1 VIRRLDGEGWKKK
14 PIARELGIDP
24 GTVRTVLRQTAR
36 RERKRRPSKLDSFK
50 PLIHKLVLTDELS
63 VVRVLEEIE
72 AVGYTG
78 GESILKRYVQT
89 FRPKSVRRPH
99 LRFETAPGVQG
110 QVDLSP
116 YTVLLSGEPTPV
128 VCFSFVL
135 GYSRWHFIRFML
147 HADVH
152 TICSCHVLA
161 FEDAGGVPHEILY
174 DRMKQ
179 VVLESHKDGVIYHAL
194 FERLAQHYGFRA
206 VPLAPGYKEGKGKV
220 ENLFKY
226 VEGNFLAGRTF
237 VDLDD
242 LNRQARAWLV
252 DKARVRVHKTT
263 REQPSARMAE
273 EQPSLIRLPEQRFE
287 AGVVVPRL
295 VGADFCVAWDTNR
308 YSVAPRFASKS
319 AMVRVL
325 DGRIEIL
332 IDGAVVAAHPVGPT
346 KYQRYVAPE
355 HEAEFRATCTSRHVL
370 KDQFQRLGSGAE
382 PFAAGLIELHGGSAG
397 YHMGQILKL
406 ADQVG
411 VPRVAEALRHAAR
424 YGAFDHNAVARIVA
438 GKPAKASAKPESKG
452 GPPERLGGS
461 PTQITQYLKGT
472 GVHQRSPDGYKKL
485 ASKRTPSSS
494 KPTDDHPKKKEDEGD
509 GQ

>member
-1 VIRRLDGEGWKKK
+1 MRN
-14 PIARELGIDP
+14 
-24 GTVRTVLRQTAR
+24 VLRRALR
-36 RERKRRPSKLDSFK
+36 RERKKRTSKLDPFK

-63 VVRVLEEIE
+63 CVRVLEEIS

-78 GESILKRYVQT
+78 GDHILRRYVRT
-89 FRPKSVRRPH
+89 FRPKPSRRPH

-116 YTVLLSGEPTPV
+116 YTVLLSGEPTPI

-135 GYSRWHFIRFML
+135 GYSRWHFIRFVL

-152 TICSCHVLA
+152 TICHCHVLA

-179 VVLESHKDGVIYHAL
+179 VVLESLKDGVIFHNL
-194 FERLAQHYGFRA
+194 FERMAQHYGFRA

-220 ENLFKY
+220 ENPFKY

-237 VDLDD
+237 HDLDD
-242 LNRQARAWLV
+242 VNRQAQRWLAEI
-252 DKARVRVHKTT
+252 ARVRVHRTT
-263 REQPSARMAE
+263 REQPATRLTE
-273 EQPSLIRLPEQRFE
+273 EQPVLIPLPRTRFE

-308 YSVAPRFASKS
+308 YSVPPRFASKS
-319 AMVRVL
+319 ALVRVL

-332 IDGAVVAAHPVGPT
+332 IDAAVVAAHVVRST

-370 KDQFQRLGSGAE
+370 KDQFQRLGAVAE

-406 ADQVG
+406 ADRVG
-411 VPRVAEALRHAAR
+411 VARVAEALRHAAR
-424 YGAFDHNAVARIVA
+424 YGAFDHNAVTRIVA
-438 GKPAKASAKPESKG
+438 GKPAKAPPGSTESKA
-452 GPPERLGGS
+452 GPATPRD
-461 PTQITQYLKGT
+461 QYLKGT

-485 ASKRTPSSS
+485 VGKRTPSPS
-494 KPTDDHPKKKEDEGD
+494 KPTDDNEKKEEDDGD
-509 GQ
+509 GK

>member
-1 VIRRLDGEGWKKK
+1 MIRRLDGEGWEKKA
-14 PIARELGIDP
+14 IARELGIDP
-24 GTVRTVLRQTAR
+24 STVRTVLRQKAR
-36 RERKRRPSKLDSFK
+36 RERKRRPSKLDPFK
-50 PLIHKLVLTDELS
+50 PLIHKLVLTDALS
-63 VVRVLEEIE
+63 NVRVLEEIQE
-72 AVGYTG
+72 VGYTG
-78 GESILKRYVQT
+78 GESILKDYVRT
-89 FRPKSVRRPH
+89 FRPKAVRRPH

-135 GYSRWHFIRFML
+135 GFSRWHFIRFVL

-152 TICSCHVLA
+152 TICWCHVLA

-220 ENLFKY
+220 ENPFKY

-237 VDLDD
+237 VDLFD
-242 LNRQARAWLV
+242 LNQKAQTWLAE
-252 DKARVRVHKTT
+252 KARVRVHRTT
-263 REQPSARMAE
+263 REQPVARLVE
-273 EQPSLIRLPEQRFE
+273 EQPSLIPLPQQRFE
-287 AGVVVPRL
+287 AGVVTPRL

-308 YSVAPRFASKS
+308 YSVPPRFASKS

-332 IDGAVVAAHPVGPT
+332 IDGAVVATHTLRET

-382 PFAAGLIELHGGSAG
+382 SFAAGLVELHGGSAG

-406 ADQVG
+406 ADKVG

-438 GKPAKASAKPESKG
+438 GKPAKASSKAPSGSPES
-452 GPPERLGGS
+452 LAGS
-461 PTQITQYLKGT
+461 PTQLAQYLKGT

-485 ASKRTPSSS
+485 VGKRTASSS
-494 KPTDDHPKKKEDEGD
+494 KPTEDHPKKKEDEGD